1 MKALKALSLVFVFL
15 LLLSISLSPILV
27 LSAQTPLRVEKIML
41 AAVTGNKTGIIIPT
55 TIEVFPGN
63 GNIQIIDQGGK
74 VSKSTISSIKYALSI
89 ASIISG
95 RDTSSYDYKIIFPED
110 TDISGTSATLPFTV
124 VFSAILTNTPIRHD
138 YSATGILMPN
148 GIVGNVSGIYL
159 KYNAA
164 VLNNI
169 ELFIGPYIKN
179 IPGTK
184 YFPVISAYKAYD
196 LVTKT
201 SLLGKTNNIVIPSS
215 IDFQNYF
222 INATKEFQNLT
233 ENILSITPTA
243 YEGLAWKFYRLSIK
257 YSGMDDWYTAASYGF
272 RSYMEALVGHSLYL
286 QEKKPNMYK
295 EWVKKL
301 ESWYLGNL
309 TLAKKNM
316 YRLGNYTYQ
325 HLNIWNIDLFVNTF
339 IRYSIALSS
348 YQLFRATHSITQLIF
363 ALTRIMTAKQWGSI
377 DTISSRTI
385 TYNKLLQTY
394 KTLYRYTNT
403 AINYFVS
410 MKYISN
416 TTSSILK
423 SIEHGGN
430 DLLKLAK
437 LIYIQYLLT
446 DNLLSLQPPVFAP
459 YLTPDYI
466 LGLNKTVSRLANY
479 LLYMSGTPVLS
490 AMTTVD
496 VARAYAVE
504 MENITVIDSLLVSE
518 LTLLTMYKAFFIT
531 PVYSPLQQH
540 GGSEINF
547 ETQVVTSTPAYEVL
561 FYAIAIILISLGAF
575 LAGFSIRKYLG

>member
-1 MKALKALSLVFVFL
+1 MKTPKALLLILVFL
-15 LLLSISLSPILV
+15 LILSTSLPSLLV
-27 LSAQTPLRVEKIML
+27 ASAQTPIRVEKIML
-41 AAVTGNKTGIIIPT
+41 AAVTENKTGIIIPT

-74 VSKSTISSIKYALSI
+74 VSESTISSIRYALSV
-89 ASIISG
+89 ASIITG
-95 RDTSSYDYKIIFPED
+95 RTDSPYDYKIIFPKD
-110 TDISGTSATLPFTV
+110 TDISGTSATLPFTI

-164 VLNNI
+164 ILNNI
-169 ELFIGPYIKN
+169 ELFIGPYIKSS
-179 IPGTK
+179 PGTN
-184 YFPVISAYKAYD
+184 YFPVATIYEAYD

-201 SLLGKTNNIVIPSS
+201 SLLGRTNHIIIPSS

-233 ENILSITPTA
+233 KNVLSITPTT
-243 YEGLAWKFYRLSIK
+243 YESLAWKFYRLSIK
-257 YSGMDDWYTAASYGF
+257 YSKMNDWYTAASYGF
-272 RSYMEALVGHSLYL
+272 RSYMEALIGRSLYL
-286 QEKKPNMYK
+286 QEKNPDMYK
-295 EWVKKL
+295 VWAKKL

-325 HLNIWNIDLFVNTF
+325 HLNLWNIDLYVNTY

-348 YQLFRATHSITQLIF
+348 YQLFRATHSITQLVV

-377 DTISSRTI
+377 ETINTQTI
-385 TYNKLLQTY
+385 TYNELLQTY
-394 KTLYRYTNT
+394 KMLYRYTNT
-403 AINYFVS
+403 SINYFVS

-423 SIEHGGN
+423 SIEHSEN
-430 DLLKLAK
+430 DLVKLGK

-446 DNLLSLQPPVFAP
+446 DDLLSLQPPVFAP

-466 LGLNKTVSRLANY
+466 LELNKTVSKLANY
-479 LLYMSGTPVLS
+479 LFYMSGTPVLS
-490 AMTTVD
+490 AMTTID

-504 MENITVIDSLLVSE
+504 MENITVIDGLLVSE
-518 LTLLTMYKAFFIT
+518 LTLLTMYKAFFIN
-531 PVYSPLQQH
+531 PVYSPLQQYSS
-540 GGSEINF
+540 SEVNV
-547 ETQVVTSTPAYEVL
+547 ETQVITGTPTYETL